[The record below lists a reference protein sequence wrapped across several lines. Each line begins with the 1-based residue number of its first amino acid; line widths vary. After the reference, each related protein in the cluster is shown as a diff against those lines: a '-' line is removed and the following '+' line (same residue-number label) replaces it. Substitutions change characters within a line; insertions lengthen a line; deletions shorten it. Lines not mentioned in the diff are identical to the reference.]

1 MLFHVYDWARNID
14 DLLSD
19 VNYTLHTSGLY
30 CVEATE
36 DAPIVIFSRDEL
48 IEMDPHGNVGQLIGL
63 CGAIGI
69 LTCVCSIMAFK
80 LASQTRYYAVFQPK
94 PEQEGIPPQY
104 TQTDVEV

>member
-1 MLFHVYDWARNID
+1 MLFHVYDWVRNID

-36 DAPIVIFSRDEL
+36 NAPIVFSHDEL
-48 IEMDPHGNVGQLIGL
+48 IEMDPRENIGQLIGL
-63 CGAIGI
+63 CGAIGL

-94 PEQEGIPPQY
+94 QEQEEGIPPEY
-104 TQTDVEV
+104 THTDVEV